1 MSEKTIL
8 LVDDDPEIVKTVQR
22 YLQQEGYAVLVAYNG
37 KDALAIAIGRD
48 QAPDCIVLD
57 VMLPDYNG
65 WEITRRIRANP
76 HTAEIPIIM
85 LTARVEDTDKIHGL
99 DLGADDYVTKPFN
112 PHELL
117 ARIRARLRR
126 SQPSQPARQLRVGQL
141 AMDLDRYLVTVA
153 GNEVNPI
160 PTEFDLLRTLM
171 QRPGYVF
178 ARDELLEEA
187 VGYTFEGLGRTL
199 DSHIKNLRRK
209 IDTGGHQYI
218 QTVYGVGYRLTES
231 PS

>member
-1 MSEKTIL
+1 
-8 LVDDDPEIVKTVQR
+8 
-22 YLQQEGYAVLVAYNG
+22 VLVAYNG
-37 KDALAIAIGRD
+37 KDALAMAIVRD

-65 WEITRRIRANP
+65 WEITQRIRANP
-76 HTAEIPIIM
+76 RTAQIPIIM

-126 SQPSQPARQLRVGQL
+126 AQPAPPARQFQVGQL
-141 AMDLDRYLVTVA
+141 YMDLDRYIVTVA
-153 GNEVNPI
+153 GKEI
-160 PTEFDLLRTLM
+160 DLTPTEFDLLRTLI
-171 QRPGYVF
+171 QNPGHVF

-209 IDTGGHQYI
+209 IGAGGHQYI
-218 QTVYGVGYRLTES
+218 QTVYGVDYRLTEDHS
-231 PS
+231 